1 LHEKLQTIQL
11 LSEQSGLSG
20 AAFEVRADRAT
31 NMDVRL
37 RGSEAGGPNGRRAG
51 PFTLPRVPGAGPGL
65 SYEQVGQALGEWQER
80 ELLVASRF
88 LECRGLS
95 PEQLEDIYQETT
107 EVLLGRRFHG
117 EEHLRNSLYAGIK
130 HRARHLYRDERR
142 REAILQERGAR
153 LHVGDGDQV
162 TPERVALSR
171 EDRWIVAEFA
181 AELSEDERCVFGWLA
196 EGMKYRGI
204 AVALGWEVNRT
215 RNAARSCERKREQ
228 FQLLYDTGRL
238 CGFRGATIRAM
249 QAGEA
254 TSDELAARAFAHLEG
269 CAHCRAEHHTN
280 ARRLRRT
287 FQGQAAALLPFP
299 AIIGHLGWLSRGAVR
314 ARMLQHRLM
323 PDGSPFGPG
332 GARER
337 AAALLAGSGAAAKVA
352 ATAATVAVIAGGTI
366 VATSR
371 PSHSGPRRG
380 HGSAASSTPARPSA
394 TLSHPAAQ
402 LVSPIRTQRVP
413 AHRAGGRRR
422 STPGHAVTRHPRR
435 TSATS
440 ASAQRE
446 PGGFAYLGVP
456 TTSSTPVQTAH
467 TAQASE
473 GQSGGGPFSP

>member
-1 LHEKLQTIQL
+1 
-11 LSEQSGLSG
+11 
-20 AAFEVRADRAT
+20 
-31 NMDVRL
+31 MDVRV
-37 RGSEAGGPNGRRAG
+37 RRSESAGPNGRRG
-51 PFTLPRVPGAGPGL
+51 GLLTLPRVPGTGPGL

-80 ELLVASRF
+80 ELLIASRF
-88 LECRGLS
+88 PECRGLRA
-95 PEQLEDIYQETT
+95 EQLEDVYQETT
-107 EVLLGRRFHG
+107 EMLLGRRFHN

-142 REAILQERGAR
+142 RDAILQERGAR
-153 LHVGDGDQV
+153 LHVSDGEADQV
-162 TPERVALSR
+162 TPERAALLK

-181 AELSEDERCVFGWLA
+181 AELSEDERRVFGWLA

-204 AVALGWEVNRT
+204 AAALGWEVNRA

-238 CGFRGATIRAM
+238 CGFREATIRTL

-299 AIIGHLGWLSRGAVR
+299 ALVGRLGWLSRAALR

-337 AAALLAGSGAAAKVA
+337 AAALLAGGGAAAKAA
-352 ATAATVAVIAGGTI
+352 ATVATVAVIAGGAV
-366 VATSR
+366 VATSGQ
-371 PSHSGPRRG
+371 SHRAAPRRSRAVPA
-380 HGSAASSTPARPSA
+380 SAPATQLST
-394 TLSHPAAQ
+394 TVSHPTAAR
-402 LVSPIRTQRVP
+402 LVSPTRPR
-413 AHRAGGRRR
+413 RARARGR
-422 STPGHAVTRHPRR
+422 SAPGHAVTRHPRLSR
-435 TSATS
+435 ATS

-456 TTSSTPVQTAH
+456 TTSSAPVQPARTAR
-467 TAQASE
+467 ASE

>member
-1 LHEKLQTIQL
+1 
-11 LSEQSGLSG
+11 
-20 AAFEVRADRAT
+20 
-31 NMDVRL
+31 MDVRV
-37 RGSEAGGPNGRRAG
+37 RRSESAEPNGRRG
-51 PFTLPRVPGAGPGL
+51 GLLTLPRVPGAGPGL
-65 SYEQVGQALGEWQER
+65 SSEQVGQALGEWQER

-88 LECRGLS
+88 PECRGLVA
-95 PEQLEDIYQETT
+95 EQLEDIYQETT
-107 EVLLGRRFHG
+107 EMLLGRRFHN

-142 REAILQERGAR
+142 RDAILQERGAR
-153 LHVGDGDQV
+153 LHVADGDTDQV
-162 TPERVALSR
+162 TPERAALLK

-181 AELSEDERCVFGWLA
+181 AELSEDERRVFGWLA

-204 AVALGWEVNRT
+204 AAALGWEVNRA

-228 FQLLYDTGRL
+228 FQLLHDTGRL
-238 CGFRGATIRAM
+238 CGFRAATIHAM

-269 CAHCRAEHHTN
+269 CAHCRAEHRTN

-299 AIIGHLGWLSRGAVR
+299 AIVGRLGWLSRAALR

-323 PDGSPFGPG
+323 PDGSPIGPG

-352 ATAATVAVIAGGTI
+352 ATVATVAVIAGGTV
-366 VATSR
+366 VATSGQ
-371 PSHSGPRRG
+371 SHTAPRRS
-380 HGSAASSTPARPSA
+380 HPTPASAAPAARPN
-394 TLSHPAAQ
+394 TTVSHPTATR
-402 LVSPIRTQRVP
+402 LVSPTKPRRAA
-413 AHRAGGRRR
+413 AHRTGRRGR
-422 STPGHAVTRHPRR
+422 FAPGHAVIRHPRP
-435 TSATS
+435 SPATS

-456 TTSSTPVQTAH
+456 TTSSAPIQPAH
-467 TAQASE
+467 TARASG

>member
-1 LHEKLQTIQL
+1 MAVRVRR
-11 LSEQSGLSG
+11 SES
-20 AAFEVRADRAT
+20 A
-31 NMDVRL
+31 
-37 RGSEAGGPNGRRAG
+37 GSNGRRRG
-51 PFTLPRVPGAGPGL
+51 LLTLPRVPGAGPGL

-80 ELLVASRF
+80 ELLIASRF
-88 LECRGLS
+88 PECRGLHA
-95 PEQLEDIYQETT
+95 EQLEDVYQETT
-107 EVLLGRRFHG
+107 EMLLGRRFHS

-142 REAILQERGAR
+142 RDAILQERGAR
-153 LHVGDGDQV
+153 LHVADGDADQV
-162 TPERVALSR
+162 TPERAALSQ

-181 AELSEDERCVFGWLA
+181 AELNEDERCVFGWLA

-204 AVALGWEVNRT
+204 AAALGWEVNRA

-238 CGFRGATIRAM
+238 CGFRAATIRAM

-287 FQGQAAALLPFP
+287 FQGQAAVLLPFP
-299 AIIGHLGWLSRGAVR
+299 AIVSRLGWLSRAALR

-337 AAALLAGSGAAAKVA
+337 AAALIAGSGAAAKVA
-352 ATAATVAVIAGGTI
+352 ATVATVAVIAGGTV
-366 VATSR
+366 VATSGQSHTTPRHSRATPASTAPAAGSSTTVLHSAAAR
-371 PSHSGPRRG
+371 PLSPSRPRR
-380 HGSAASSTPARPSA
+380 APS
-394 TLSHPAAQ
+394 
-402 LVSPIRTQRVP
+402 
-413 AHRAGGRRR
+413 HRAGRRGR
-422 STPGHAVTRHPRR
+422 STPRHAVTRRPR
-435 TSATS
+435 SIYATS
-440 ASAQRE
+440 ASTQRE

-456 TTSSTPVQTAH
+456 TASSAPVQPARTAR
-467 TAQASE
+467 ASE